1 MDETDEKLLSLLTQN
16 ARSPVASLAKSL
28 GLARSTVQS
37 RLERLERDGVI
48 AGYTL
53 RLGEAARGERIRA
66 TALLQ
71 IEPMTLA
78 AVLSRLKALPQ
89 VRAAHT
95 TSGRF
100 DLIVRLSAPTTDA
113 LDRALDAIG
122 DVPGVRSSESLIHLS
137 TRIDRRA
144 F

>member
-1 MDETDEKLLSLLTQN
+1 MDENDERILSDLRAD
-16 ARSPVASLAKSL
+16 ARTPVATIGKRL

-37 RLERLERDGVI
+37 RIERMERQGII

-53 RLGEAARGERIRA
+53 RFGASPERPRILA

-71 IEPMTLA
+71 IEPRTLPA
-78 AVLSRLKALPQ
+78 TLSRLKALPE
-89 VRAAHT
+89 VEAAHT

-100 DLIVRLSAPTTDA
+100 DLIVSLTARSTEA

-122 DVPGVRSSESLIHLS
+122 DVPGVRSLESLIHLS
-137 TRIDRRA
+137 TRINRA
-144 F
+144 T